1 MKNEFE
7 SLPQA
12 EQEAVIQTMKEME
25 KLRASPP
32 RFDPNVDLHTVTMT
46 ELYDTVFPPRTPLID
61 GLLYSGTYLFA
72 GSSKIGKSFFMMQL
86 AYHVAMGIPLWNYP
100 VRQGTVL
107 YLALED
113 DYARLQGR
121 LVQMFGVE
129 STPNLI
135 LTTQSRTLTGGLT
148 EQMERFM
155 QRNTNTRLIIVDTLQ
170 KVREIGNEAYSYAA
184 DYQNITELKSFT
196 DRHNLCVLIV
206 HHTRKMEAS
215 DSFDMISGT
224 NGLLGAADDAIILQK
239 KKRVENTAK
248 MMIVGR
254 DQEDQEL
261 SLEFDREHCFWKLTK
276 AEKELL
282 KRTPDPIVITIA
294 GFMKDRQKWTGSATD
309 LLELLPDLQIKP
321 QSLSRKLNVNVS
333 ALYNDFGISYTPN
346 SRSREKR
353 TFTLKKLNTDEEAV
367 ASGDDNPVTAS
378 GI

>member
-32 RFDPNVDLHTVTMT
+32 RFDPNVDLHTVMMT

-61 GLLYSGTYLFA
+61 GLFYSGTYLFA
-72 GSSKIGKSFFMMQL
+72 GSPKIGKSFFMMQL

-135 LTTQSRTLTGGLT
+135 LTTQSRALTGGLT

-224 NGLLGAADDAIILQK
+224 NGLLGAADGAIILQK

-261 SLEFDREHCFWKLTK
+261 TLEFDREHCFWKLTK

-282 KRTPDPIVITIA
+282 KRTPDPIVVTIA
-294 GFMKDRQKWTGSATD
+294 GFMKDRQEWTGSATD
-309 LLELLPDLQIKP
+309 LLELLPDMQLKP
-321 QSLSRKLNVNVS
+321 HTLTRKLNVNVS
-333 ALYNDFGISYTPN
+333 VLYNDFGISYTPN

-353 TFTLKKLNTDEEAV
+353 TFTLKKLNTDEKAA
-367 ASGDDNPVTAS
+367 ASGDAISVTLS

>member
-32 RFDPNVDLHTVTMT
+32 RFDPNVDLHTVMMT

-61 GLLYSGTYLFA
+61 GLFYSGTYLFA
-72 GSSKIGKSFFMMQL
+72 GSPKIGKSFFMMQL

-135 LTTQSRTLTGGLT
+135 LTTQSRALTGGLT

-170 KVREIGNEAYSYAA
+170 KVREIGNEAC
-184 DYQNITELKSFT
+184 K
-196 DRHNLCVLIV
+196 
-206 HHTRKMEAS
+206 
-215 DSFDMISGT
+215 
-224 NGLLGAADDAIILQK
+224 NG
-239 KKRVENTAK
+239 
-248 MMIVGR
+248 
-254 DQEDQEL
+254 
-261 SLEFDREHCFWKLTK
+261 
-276 AEKELL
+276 AE
-282 KRTPDPIVITIA
+282 
-294 GFMKDRQKWTGSATD
+294 
-309 LLELLPDLQIKP
+309 
-321 QSLSRKLNVNVS
+321 
-333 ALYNDFGISYTPN
+333 
-346 SRSREKR
+346 
-353 TFTLKKLNTDEEAV
+353 
-367 ASGDDNPVTAS
+367 
-378 GI
+378 